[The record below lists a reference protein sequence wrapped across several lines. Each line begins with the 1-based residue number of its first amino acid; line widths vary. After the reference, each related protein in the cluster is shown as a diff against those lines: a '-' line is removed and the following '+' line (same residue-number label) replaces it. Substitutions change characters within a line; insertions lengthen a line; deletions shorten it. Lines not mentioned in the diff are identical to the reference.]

1 MFFSVNLN
9 NFNDDLIQS
18 DPIDIVNCPSG
29 WIYIEGKYE
38 IYLSTVFSIHLK
50 GSSSSSSQ
58 SVIIIVIIKSRES
71 TNINVVKSRVAE
83 NTNETETNEKSTI
96 NKYSNDGLSRLYSI

>member
-29 WIYIEGKYE
+29 WIYIGGKYE

-50 GSSSSSSQ
+50 GSSSSSQ
-58 SVIIIVIIKSRES
+58 SVIIIVIIKSREREYKHKRS
-71 TNINVVKSRVAE
+71 QVKSGRKHE
-83 NTNETETNEKSTI
+83 RN
-96 NKYSNDGLSRLYSI
+96 